1 MFEADIAFNRQ
12 GKKQLY
18 IIPDNNGAFKIFNV
32 DSRTND
38 NSEEKAFF
46 VAVVESYDYSTKERI
61 VKQNSFNH
69 DLIELDVNSA
79 EQLFEK
85 YVEFM
90 GLDIEQFAN
99 ETAKKDKMR
108 RMFKKY
114 SDSKNSQITK
124 TATIKRRSN
133 RQIN

>member
-1 MFEADIAFNRQ
+1 MIIQQRKELLNKSKNNINISMI
-12 GKKQLY
+12 KK
-18 IIPDNNGAFKIFNV
+18 
-32 DSRTND
+32 S
-38 NSEEKAFF
+38 FF
-46 VAVVESYDYSTKERI
+46 S
-61 VKQNSFNH
+61 SFNH

-108 RMFKKY
+108 RMFKKVRFSLY
-114 SDSKNSQITK
+114 KSLMK
-124 TATIKRRSN
+124 TNLICGLVF
-133 RQIN
+133 